1 MRSSMKSVIGLY
13 SEVIAE
19 LPPEARTFVRTYS
32 WLLASLAIFDA
43 AALGLLALVIGP
55 LASNTP
61 VVLPVF
67 GTLSFDGVMIAILV
81 ICGLMIAKGLLATL
95 VMWWGTRRIIRYQV
109 AIGDRLFRAY
119 IHAPWTLRLKKN
131 SSDMLRFSDGGV
143 DVMINTFL
151 LPGATLLGEAVSL
164 VVVVSTLAIVQ
175 PGIAVI
181 TLVYMLLLGAVLYL
195 WIAKHARIA
204 GDVNLK
210 ATIRTSRLILEI
222 MSTMKEIALRNREDT
237 VADVV
242 EASRRES
249 SRARANTYF
258 LGQVPRYV
266 LESGIIGGFLVIGGA
281 GFLIGGQQA
290 AITAVALFGLA
301 GFRMAPSV
309 TRFQSIMSA
318 MLASAAYPRRVL
330 DELHETEALVASSSG
345 RASLPVPEHP
355 RAIIVDDVTFRYSP
369 DAAPAVRGV
378 SLEIPFGSF
387 VAFVGAS
394 GSGKS
399 TMVDLLLSLLEPT
412 EGTIRIDDVP
422 LTELTH
428 AWRDCVGY
436 VPQDVA
442 LFDSSVAENVALT
455 WSMDYDASRVQQ
467 VLEQAHVWDIVAK
480 RDGAIASQVGERGL
494 SLSGGQ
500 KQRLGIARALYIDPL
515 VLVMDEA
522 TSALDTKTEA
532 AVSESIAELSGDRTL
547 IVVAHRL
554 STIRRADRIFFMR
567 DGEVMAQGTF
577 DELVESVPDFAH
589 QAALAGL
596 A

>member
-1 MRSSMKSVIGLY
+1 MKSMFGLY
-13 SEVIAE
+13 RQVVAE
-19 LPPEARTFVRTYS
+19 LPAEARRFLTIYS

-55 LASNTP
+55 LAAGTP
-61 VVLPVF
+61 VVLPLIGELDF
-67 GTLSFDGVMIAILV
+67 GGVIIAILV
-81 ICGLMIAKGLLATL
+81 ICGLMITKGLIATL

-109 AIGDRLFRAY
+109 AVGDRLFRAY

-164 VVVVSTLAIVQ
+164 VVVVATLAIVQ

-181 TLVYMLLLGAVLYL
+181 TLVYMFLLGAVLYL
-195 WIAKHARIA
+195 WIAKHARLA
-204 GDVNLK
+204 GDVNMK

-242 EASRRES
+242 EASRKES

-266 LESGIIGGFLVIGGA
+266 LESGIIGGFIVIGGA
-281 GFLIGGQQA
+281 GFLLGGQQA

-309 TRFQSIMSA
+309 TRFQSIMST
-318 MLASAAYPRRVL
+318 MLASAAYPRRVIE
-330 DELHETEALVASSSG
+330 ELHETEALVATSSG
-345 RASLPVPEHP
+345 RPSRPVPSKP
-355 RAIIVDDVTFRYSP
+355 QSIVLEEVTFRYSP
-369 DAAPAVRGV
+369 DAAPAVSNV

-387 VAFVGAS
+387 VAFVGSS

-422 LTELTH
+422 MTELTR
-428 AWRDCVGY
+428 AWRDRVGY

-442 LFDSSVAENVALT
+442 LFDSTIAENVALT
-455 WSMDYDASRVQQ
+455 WAKDYDPARVQSA
-467 VLEQAHVWDIVAK
+467 LEQAQVWEIVSK
-480 RDGAIASQVGERGL
+480 RDGGIESQVGERGL

-532 AVSESIAELSGDRTL
+532 AVSQSITELSGDRTL

-554 STIRRADRIFFMR
+554 STIRHADRIFFMR
-567 DGEVMAQGTF
+567 DGEVMASGTF
-577 DELVESVPDFAH
+577 DELVASVPDFAH

>member
-1 MRSSMKSVIGLY
+1 MKSVFGLY
-13 SEVIAE
+13 REVLAE
-19 LPPEARTFVRTYS
+19 LPAEARRFLKIYS

-43 AALGLLALVIGP
+43 AALGLLALVIAP

-61 VVLPVF
+61 VILPLVGKLDF
-67 GTLSFDGVMIAILV
+67 GGVIIAILV
-81 ICGLMIAKGLLATL
+81 ICGLMITKGLASVL

-151 LPGATLLGEAVSL
+151 FPGATLLGEGVSL
-164 VVVVSTLAIVQ
+164 VVVVATLAIVQ
-175 PGIAVI
+175 PGIALI
-181 TLVYMLLLGAVLYL
+181 TLAYMLLLGAVLYL

-210 ATIRTSRLILEI
+210 ATVRTSRLILEI

-242 EASRRES
+242 EVSRRES
-249 SRARANTYF
+249 AQARANTYF

-266 LESGIIGGFLVIGGA
+266 LESGIIGGFVVIGGA
-281 GFLIGGQQA
+281 GFLLGGQQA

-330 DELHETEALVASSSG
+330 EELHETEAMVATSSG
-345 RASLPVPEHP
+345 RASLPVPSKP
-355 RAIIVDDVTFRYSP
+355 QSIVLDNVTFRYSP
-369 DAAPAVRGV
+369 EAAPAVHAV

-387 VAFVGAS
+387 VAFVGSS

-422 LTELTH
+422 MTELTR
-428 AWRDCVGY
+428 AWRDRVGY

-442 LFDSSVAENVALT
+442 LFDSTIAENVALT
-455 WSMDYDASRVQQ
+455 WAKDYVPARVQSA
-467 VLEQAHVWDIVAK
+467 LEQAQVWEIVSK
-480 RDGAIASQVGERGL
+480 RDGGIESRVGERGL

-500 KQRLGIARALYIDPL
+500 KQRLGIARALYSDPL

-532 AVSESIAELSGDRTL
+532 AVSESIMDLSGDRTL

-554 STIRRADRIFFMR
+554 STIRHADRIFFMR
-567 DGEVMAQGTF
+567 DGEVKASGTF
-577 DELVESVPDFAH
+577 DELVASVPEFAH

-596 A
+596 V

>member
-1 MRSSMKSVIGLY
+1 MKSVFALY
-13 SEVIAE
+13 KDVIAE
-19 LPPEARTFVRTYS
+19 LPPQARRFVTVYS
-32 WLLASLAIFDA
+32 WLLASLAVFDA
-43 AALGLLALVIGP
+43 AALGLLAIVIAP
-55 LASNTP
+55 LAAQTP
-61 VVLPVF
+61 VVLPLI
-67 GTLSFDGVMIAILV
+67 GELDTSGVVIAILI
-81 ICGLMIAKGLLATL
+81 ICGLMIAKGFLSTL
-95 VMWWGTRRIIRYQV
+95 VMWWGTRQIIKYQV
-109 AIGDRLFRAY
+109 SVGDRLFRAY

-151 LPGATLLGEAVSL
+151 MPGATLLGEAVSL
-164 VVVVSTLAIVQ
+164 VVVVGTLAIVQ
-175 PGIAVI
+175 PTIAFI
-181 TLVYMLLLGAVLYL
+181 TLVYILLLGAVLYL

-204 GDVNLK
+204 GEVNLN
-210 ATIRTSRLILEI
+210 ATVRTSRLILEI

-242 EASRRES
+242 KATRTES

-266 LESGIIGGFLVIGGA
+266 LESGIIGGFLVVGGA
-281 GFLIGGQQA
+281 GFLLGGQEA

-309 TRFQSIMSA
+309 TRFQSIMSS
-318 MLASAAYPRRVL
+318 MLSSAAYPRRVL
-330 DELHETEALVASSSG
+330 EELHETEALVATKST
-345 RASLPVPEHP
+345 RLARRVPSEP
-355 RAIIVDDVTFRYSP
+355 KRLVVDNVTFRYSE
-369 DAAPAVRGV
+369 DAAPAVRDV

-387 VAFVGAS
+387 AAFVGAS

-412 EGTIRIDDVP
+412 EGTIRVDDVP
-422 LTELTH
+422 LTELTF
-428 AWRDCVGY
+428 AWRERVGY

-442 LFDSSVAENVALT
+442 LFDSTIAENVALT
-455 WSMDYDASRVQQ
+455 WSKDYDPERVQRS
-467 VLEQAHVWDIVAK
+467 LEQAQVWEIVAK
-480 RDGAIASQVGERGL
+480 RDGGIESAVGERGI

-500 KQRLGIARALYIDPL
+500 RQRLGIARALYVDPL

-532 AVSESIAELSGDRTL
+532 LVSESIANLSGDRTV

-554 STIRRADRIFFMR
+554 STIRKADRIFFMR
-567 DGEVMAQGTF
+567 DGEVVAHGTF
-577 DELVESVPDFAH
+577 AELVATVPDFAH